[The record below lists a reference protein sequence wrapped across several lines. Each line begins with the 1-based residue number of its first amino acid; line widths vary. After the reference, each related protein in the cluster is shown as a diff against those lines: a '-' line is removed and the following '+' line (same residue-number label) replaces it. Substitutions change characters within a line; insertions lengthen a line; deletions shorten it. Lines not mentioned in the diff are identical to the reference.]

1 MTNQQLNPFEIKAEL
16 ISLMDKLEGVQ
27 DFDAYSLHFKLLDEQ
42 QDKNII
48 VKLLFKELVNVGE
61 NAPII
66 KFLLIRYCD
75 KAVLTEK
82 LWGLI
87 KNTMTPN
94 LTKIIALDILRDIT
108 TDWNYENCE
117 EYLENPD
124 ELIDEDTRQLL
135 TAAIINPEVQIDFL
149 DFLSSLSDEDK
160 LTLVSSLADD
170 YSKDELANILIPV
183 FLADPESETGLKALE
198 LLGNSRSQLAY
209 HALEETKKFLREE
222 MYPKLKKSLSTLKL
236 SGIRED
242 NAVEFYSKLLAE
254 SKPYRFC
261 AAYPDGMGNQALIFS
276 RQKKGG
282 KIQFVAVVINDYE
295 GIKDCFG
302 FNEISK
308 FECDTIID
316 RFYKQ
321 ERAVDVSPEV
331 MKYLLENAEKISRL
345 IPNGKIPYEYI
356 CWKNILADIDCSA
369 VNVLSELD
377 KAVEIQKINE
387 ENFEK
392 MLEFDIFDN
401 WFLTPDYS
409 EEYEDFLIALDKDF
423 AQNPNFDID
432 SFVENKMFEV
442 FNEDEKLLFAWRVII
457 SSYLLLTEG
466 RKDDS
471 ELLYSLYYDEKY
483 FDIFLKFILQR
494 SIYEYYFA
502 LKDSGEDVDGIISC
516 IEEKWV
522 KTDV

>member
-16 ISLMDKLEGVQ
+16 ISLMNKFKGVQ
-27 DFDAYSLHFKLLDEQ
+27 NFDEYSLNFKLLDEQ
-42 QDKNII
+42 EDKNII
-48 VKLLFKELVNVGE
+48 VKLLFKELVNAGE

-66 KFLLIRYCD
+66 KFLLVRYCD
-75 KAVLTEK
+75 KAILTEK

-87 KNTMTPN
+87 KNNMTPN
-94 LTKIIALDILRDIT
+94 FAKIIALDILRDIT

-149 DFLSSLSDEDK
+149 DFLSSLSGEDK

-183 FLADPESETGLKALE
+183 FLAEPESETGLKALE

-209 HALEETKKFLREE
+209 HALLETKKFLKED
-222 MYPKLKKSLSTLKL
+222 MCQKLKKSLSTLKI

-242 NAVEFYSKLLAE
+242 NTVEFYSKLLSE

-261 AAYPDGMGNQALIFS
+261 VAYPDGMGNQALIFS

-331 MKYLLENAEKISRL
+331 LKYFLENAEKISRM

-356 CWKNILADIDCSA
+356 CWKNILADIDSSA
-369 VNVLSELD
+369 LNLLSELE
-377 KAVEIQKINE
+377 KKLQLKKITD

-392 MLEFDIFDN
+392 ILELDIFDN

-409 EEYEDFLIALDKDF
+409 GEYEDFLIDLDKNF
-423 AQNPNFDID
+423 TKNPKFDID
-432 SFVENKMFEV
+432 TFVENKMSEV
-442 FNEDEKLLFAWRVII
+442 FSEDEKMLFVWRIII
-457 SSYLLLTEG
+457 SSYLLLTEK
-466 RKDDS
+466 RQEDA
-471 ELLYSLYYDEKY
+471 ELLYSLYFDENY
-483 FDIFLKFILQR
+483 VEIFLKYLLQK

-502 LKDSGEDVDGIISC
+502 LKDSGENVDDIISN

-522 KTDV
+522 KADV